1 MLGLVGRVAALRLAG
16 SRRWALGEKQ
26 AGQGGRPSSEGS
38 GGLGGGR
45 GVPSSLSRT
54 PQRLFFLGTTFDTA
68 LSAHI
73 CGIIPAYKIPQPQ
86 NFLST
91 TKLLDTTKT
100 VCHLPL
106 DNPAGKNYSDPRCAS
121 PGTQDRPFRLA
132 VAGPVASEAKMIQ
145 RRKGKFVVTD
155 STGSKVLGTH
165 ESKSDALAQVRAI
178 EASKHRAMK

>member
-1 MLGLVGRVAALRLAG
+1 MH
-16 SRRWALGEKQ
+16 
-26 AGQGGRPSSEGS
+26 
-38 GGLGGGR
+38 
-45 GVPSSLSRT
+45 
-54 PQRLFFLGTTFDTA
+54 GTK
-68 LSAHI
+68 I
-73 CGIIPAYKIPQPQ
+73 AYKIPQPQ

-91 TKLLDTTKT
+91 TKLLGTTKT

>member
-1 MLGLVGRVAALRLAG
+1 MCH
-16 SRRWALGEKQ
+16 
-26 AGQGGRPSSEGS
+26 
-38 GGLGGGR
+38 
-45 GVPSSLSRT
+45 
-54 PQRLFFLGTTFDTA
+54 
-68 LSAHI
+68 SA
-73 CGIIPAYKIPQPQ
+73 
-86 NFLST
+86 
-91 TKLLDTTKT
+91 
-100 VCHLPL
+100 L

-132 VAGPVASEAKMIQ
+132 VAGPVASEAEMVQ